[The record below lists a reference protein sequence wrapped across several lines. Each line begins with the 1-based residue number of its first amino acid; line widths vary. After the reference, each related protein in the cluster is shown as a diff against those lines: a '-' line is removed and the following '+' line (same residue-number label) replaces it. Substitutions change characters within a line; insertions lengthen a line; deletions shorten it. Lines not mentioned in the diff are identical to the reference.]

1 MSINNTMITIF
12 VKNCNQISQSFY
24 DSVINSIQFHRLTC
38 SCGHS
43 SCLSI
48 HGYYK
53 RSVKTPAGSI
63 PIRICRVRCSECG
76 RTHSLLLSSLVPYS
90 QIPASCQQQICI
102 EYEAGRDVSSICD
115 QYVSI
120 DENNVKAVI
129 RRYRKRWREMLRS
142 NRVPFLP
149 LKDLIQSCFVYYSMQ
164 FMQIRRMYNQLFLYT
179 T

>member
-1 MSINNTMITIF
+1 MITIF
-12 VKNCNQISQSFY
+12 VEKSNYISQSFY
-24 DSVINSIQFHRLTC
+24 DSIINSIQFHQLTC

-43 SCLSI
+43 ACLSI
-48 HGYYK
+48 HGYYR
-53 RSVKTPAGSI
+53 RSVKAPDGRCSL
-63 PIRICRVRCSECG
+63 RICRVKCSECG
-76 RTHSLLLSSLVPYS
+76 HTHSLLISPLVPYS
-90 QIPASCQQQICI
+90 QISAGCQQEICI
-102 EYEAGRDVSSICD
+102 AYESGGNVYSICD

-149 LKDLIQSCFVYYSMQ
+149 LKDLIQSCFAYYSMQ